1 MSEREEHIKS
11 IVAALPDTPG
21 VYQYLDENG
30 KIIYVGKAKNLKRR
44 VSSYFNKTAQ
54 NVKTAILVK
63 KIHNIKYI
71 VVKSESD
78 ALLLENNLI
87 KKYQPRYNVLLK
99 DGKTYPWLCITKEPF
114 PRVFKTRQVFKGA
127 EYYGPYSSVWVLET
141 MLDLIRSIYPIR
153 RCKLR
158 LNEEDIAKGKF
169 KLCLQYH
176 IHNCLGCCEG
186 LQSKNDYDRMIAE
199 IRQIAK
205 GNSRELARI
214 LLKEMER
221 LATELRFEEAQAIKE
236 KYLAI
241 EQYREKTVITTTKD
255 DNIDVFGYTEDEN
268 IAFVNILHI
277 TEGAIS
283 QGFTIEYHKKMDE
296 SKEELLS
303 MAILE
308 LRDRIGSNAKEVI
321 VPFEPY
327 MEIEGVDFILPQKGD
342 KHKLL
347 ELSEANARQYKLD
360 RLKRGEKLNPE
371 QRSTR
376 ILKNLQE
383 FLKLDKIPAHIECFD
398 NSNISGS
405 DAVAGCVVFKMGKP
419 SKNDYRKYNIKTVV
433 GPDDYAS
440 MKEVVFRRYKRLVDE
455 GSPLPDL
462 IIADGG
468 KGQMESIRQAVEDE
482 LGLKIPIAG
491 LAKNSKHQTNELL
504 FGFPPK
510 SVGLKPNDPVFKFL
524 GTIQN
529 EVHRYAIGFHRDKRS
544 KSQTHSELDDIKG
557 IGPKTRDELLSSFK
571 SVKRIKNASL
581 EELGKIIGTNRASII
596 YNHFHGILKP

>member
-214 LLKEMER
+214 LLNEMER

-327 MEIEGVDFILPQKGD
+327 MEIEGVNFILPQKGD

-371 QRSTR
+371 QRGTG

-419 SKNDYRKYNIKTVV
+419 SKNDYRKYNIKTVI

-455 GSPLPDL
+455 GAPLPDL

-581 EELGKIIGTNRASII
+581 EEIGKIIGTSRASII
-596 YNHFHGILKP
+596 YSHFHGILKP